1 LKLFSH
7 FFITRKSKNPS
18 NRILSKSQ
26 DPYFSGQMDSD
37 QERQIKNQITQNGIK
52 LARLAAETQTYTEVL
67 ADLQTKL
74 SVCEQEIA
82 KIQEITKAA
91 DKRAKKPDARKQRVI
106 SDFFPIHALQRGCF
120 SNHSFEELEREA
132 ASLYAVPSRVTVET
146 ASAPSELRRTQP
158 ERGSAGFGV
167 ASSSFD
173 LIGAALFGPSA
184 LSSEEASQIAGT
196 AEEKARKMRDEK
208 FRRELNQQNL
218 VVHDMADDGNC
229 LFSAVAHQ
237 IYNDPELHVT
247 TRAQCY
253 NYMERNRSY
262 YSGFVLEDFDKYL
275 SKQVALK

>member
-1 LKLFSH
+1 V
-7 FFITRKSKNPS
+7 R
-18 NRILSKSQ
+18 
-26 DPYFSGQMDSD
+26 
-37 QERQIKNQITQNGIK
+37 
-52 LARLAAETQTYTEVL
+52 
-67 ADLQTKL
+67 
-74 SVCEQEIA
+74 
-82 KIQEITKAA
+82 
-91 DKRAKKPDARKQRVI
+91 
-106 SDFFPIHALQRGCF
+106 
-120 SNHSFEELEREA
+120 
-132 ASLYAVPSRVTVET
+132 LYA
-146 ASAPSELRRTQP
+146 Q
-158 ERGSAGFGV
+158 GSAGFGV

-275 SKQVALK
+275 SKQRNNKEWGGHLELRAFGEIYNRNVIVYDELHVLGS